1 MPHPD
6 MSARAAAMRAA
17 DLLAVLEPFA
27 ASADHRG
34 VTDVL
39 RRYGEPE
46 PITLTPAGLQGL
58 AKAARALMAVF
69 RAASAEEAAGHLN
82 AILATYAGAPRL
94 SGHDGTPWHLHV
106 DRGDESPW
114 EEWFASSSALALAT
128 LLAERQARPSP
139 SGCGHRSPAPL
150 RVSPTTTCSPRSA
163 AWGSARVVSR
173 RPSPSRDRRD

>member
-128 LLAERQARPSP
+128 LLAERQA
-139 SGCGHRSPAPL
+139 HPAGL
-150 RVSPTTTCSPRSA
+150 CASPRCGRPFIDLGRGDPRRYCSA
-163 AWGSARVVSR
+163 QCGTRERVAAYR
-173 RPSPSRDRRD
+173 RASHPA

>member
-17 DLLAVLEPFA
+17 ELLAVLAPFA
-27 ASADHRG
+27 ASSDVSA
-34 VTDVL
+34 VTGVL

-46 PITLTPAGLQGL
+46 PIALTQADLPGL
-58 AKAARALMAVF
+58 AKGAEALMAVF
-69 RAASAEEAAGHLN
+69 RAASAGEAAGHLN
-82 AILATYAGAPRL
+82 TILARYARAPRL

-128 LLAERQARPSP
+128 LLAERQVN
-139 SGCGHRSPAPL
+139 PAGL
-150 RVSPTTTCSPRSA
+150 CASPRCGRPFIDLGRGGPRRYCSSRCGTRERVA
-163 AWGSARVVSR
+163 AHR
-173 RPSPSRDRRD
+173 RGPGAA